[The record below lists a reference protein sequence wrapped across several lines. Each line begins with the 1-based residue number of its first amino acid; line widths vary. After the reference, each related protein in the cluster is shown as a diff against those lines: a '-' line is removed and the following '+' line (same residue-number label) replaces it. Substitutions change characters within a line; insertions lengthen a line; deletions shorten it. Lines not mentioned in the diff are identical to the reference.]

1 MQYVKRSVLSMKSH
15 PELNEKWL
23 QAQIVEHPEMLGFG
37 EVTVH
42 NVEKSL
48 PGGGRLDLL
57 LSDPENNTR
66 YELELQLG
74 QTDESHIIR
83 TIEYWDLERRRYPQ
97 YDHVA
102 VIIAEEITARF
113 FNVIGLF
120 NGFIPLV
127 AINVSAIQVAPE
139 EVTLVFTRVLDHRTL
154 APEEDEPGVV
164 TDRAYW
170 EGRSTEACMG
180 LYEELLAIAKKVD
193 PTVAPNFNRP
203 YIGLARNGVATNFVV
218 FRPRKKTVNLDIKLA
233 RTDEIDQIMAD
244 APFETLAY
252 ATRWGNYR
260 PVIPLGE
267 LDECRDLLEDL
278 FRRAYDQYHG

>member
-1 MQYVKRSVLSMKSH
+1 MKGH

-23 QAQIVEHPEMLGFG
+23 QTQILEHPEILGFG
-37 EVTVH
+37 DVAVH

-57 LSDPENNTR
+57 LSDPESDTR
-66 YELELQLG
+66 YEVELQLG
-74 QTDESHIIR
+74 RTDESHIIR

-127 AINVSAIQVAPE
+127 AINVSALEVSPN
-139 EVTLVFTRVLDHRTL
+139 EVTLVFTRVLDQRTL
-154 APEEDEPGVV
+154 AVEDDQPDTVA
-164 TDRAYW
+164 DRAYW
-170 EGRSTEACMG
+170 EGRSTPGCMT
-180 LYEELLAIAKKVD
+180 LCEDLLGVARSVD
-193 PTVAPNFNRP
+193 PTVSPNFNRH
-203 YIGLARNGVATNFVV
+203 YIGLTRNGIATNFVV

-233 RTDEIDQIMAD
+233 RSDEVDQIMDD
-244 APFETLAY
+244 APFDTLPY

-260 PVIPLGE
+260 PVIRLGE
-267 LDECRDLLEDL
+267 FDECRELLEDL
-278 FRRAYDQYHG
+278 CRRAYDQYHG

>member
-1 MQYVKRSVLSMKSH
+1 MKGH

-23 QAQIVEHPEMLGFG
+23 QTQILEHPEILGFG
-37 EVTVH
+37 DVAVH

-57 LSDPENNTR
+57 LSDPESDTR
-66 YELELQLG
+66 YEVELQLG
-74 QTDESHIIR
+74 RTDESHIIR

-127 AINVSAIQVAPE
+127 AINVSALEVSTN
-139 EVTLVFTRVLDHRTL
+139 EVTLVFTRVLDQRTL
-154 APEEDEPGVV
+154 AVEDDQPDTVA
-164 TDRAYW
+164 DRAYW
-170 EGRSTEACMG
+170 EGRSTPGCMT
-180 LYEELLAIAKKVD
+180 LYEDLLGVARSVD
-193 PTVAPNFNRP
+193 PTVSPNFNRH
-203 YIGLARNGVATNFVV
+203 YIGLTRNGIATNFVV

-233 RTDEIDQIMAD
+233 RSDEVDQIMDD
-244 APFETLAY
+244 APFDTLPY

-260 PVIPLGE
+260 PVIRLGE
-267 LDECRDLLEDL
+267 FDECRGLLEDL
-278 FRRAYDQYHG
+278 CRRAYDQYHG